1 MNLLLDTQVALWA
14 ITDSPELDDKGRGLI
29 QNPSNVIWISVVS
42 LWEISFKHLMARE
55 IMPLNANQAMGYFQ
69 DSGYQILSLNPTHV
83 TFAEEL
89 PRHHSDPYDRLL
101 IAQALYS
108 PLRLLTSNTLVAEYS
123 DTFIKV

>member
-14 ITDSPELDDKGRGLI
+14 ITDSPELDDKGRGLLE
-29 QNPSNVIWISVVS
+29 NPSNVIWISVVS

-55 IMPLNANQAMGYFQ
+55 IMPINANQAMGYFQ
-69 DSGYQILSLNPTHV
+69 DAGYQILSLNPTHV

-89 PRHHSDPYDRLL
+89 PMHHSDPYDRLL
-101 IAQALYS
+101 IAQALGS
-108 PLRLLTSNTLVAEYS
+108 PLRLLTSNSLVAEYS

>member
-14 ITDSPELDDKGRGLI
+14 ITDSVELDDKGRGLI
-29 QNPSNVIWISVVS
+29 ENPSNVIWISVVS

-55 IMPLNANQAMGYFQ
+55 IMPVNANQAIGYFQ
-69 DSGYQILSLNPTHV
+69 DSGYHVLALDSVHV
-83 TFAEEL
+83 TYAEEL

-101 IAQALYS
+101 IAQALCT

-123 DTFIKV
+123 DTFMKV